1 MFKAPTVD
9 WCDLMDGK
17 SKTNSFLKMFIT
29 SAKNAAPQFFHECPY
44 EGSLGAKNFTLM
56 KSFMSFYPSGDFKLK
71 VVATL
76 NKIEIISLTL
86 DYTMI

>member
-1 MFKAPTVD
+1 MFKAPAVD

-29 SAKNAAPQFFHECPY
+29 GVKNSAPQFFHECPY
-44 EGSLGAKNFTLM
+44 EGVLSAKNFTLM

-71 VVATL
+71 VLTTIKGKEL
-76 NKIEIISLTL
+76 ISIEL